1 MSRVWNPGEMLFS
14 FLETLKSLGFQFSV
28 VHRDGVDIFWNSPI
42 AADICSRL
50 FVSDSHKGS
59 SDNFKTENNNQYFKI
74 RQLIMYDYF
83 PPHKSF
89 V

>member
-1 MSRVWNPGEMLFS
+1 MLLS
-14 FLETLKSLGFQFSV
+14 FLETLKFLGFQFSV

-42 AADICSRL
+42 PADICSRL
-50 FVSDSHKGS
+50 FVSDSHLGS
-59 SDNFKTENNNQYFKI
+59 SDNFKTKNNNRYFKR